1 MSFFYVLIKKT
12 KLSLVN
18 KIIISS
24 VPNGNNFFHKLV
36 IDSERMDGDPL
47 KNNFKTKRIYW
58 WMVDGRDEK
67 WKEIMIKYLGDKK
80 LFDRE
85 FDLSFEI

>member
-1 MSFFYVLIKKT
+1 
-12 KLSLVN
+12 
-18 KIIISS
+18 
-24 VPNGNNFFHKLV
+24 
-36 IDSERMDGDPL
+36 
-47 KNNFKTKRIYW
+47 
-58 WMVDGRDEK
+58 MVDGRDEK